1 MVLASDWIAFHADRT
16 PDKLAMIDQA
26 SARRFTYAEMNDRA
40 ARLAAW
46 FRDEWGVQR
55 GDRLAILA
63 KNSTEYFEF
72 QYACIKLGA
81 LMLPLNW
88 RLAEQELQFIL
99 RDSGAVGL
107 VYDAEFAERVPP
119 LMSAPLVHGLRIETL
134 TPTPLPH
141 GEGLK
146 KTLLPPFALREK
158 GLGVEGERKNDIP
171 TSNSSYAAAIDST
184 SARVEMSPRTT
195 HDDPLMIMYTAGTTG
210 RPKGVLITH
219 GMMLW
224 NAVNITTPT
233 GLNHNSLFYCV
244 LPTFHIGGLNLYA
257 NPLLHLGGT
266 HIIARQFDAGLT
278 LQTLSDPALPVT
290 HMFGVPSIYLFLS
303 QHPDFD
309 TTDLSSVHSWGC
321 GGAPM
326 PVAVLQQYA
335 RRGIIIQL
343 GFGMTETSPTVFL
356 IDQRRALAKPTSV
369 GKPLQHTRV
378 RVVRD
383 DFSDVAAGEV
393 GEVVISGPN
402 VTPGYWQRPDADAE
416 SFTTDQFGQRWLHS
430 GDAGMVDDDGCIYIV
445 DRYKDMYISG
455 GENVYPA
462 EVEQVLYHIDG
473 VAEAAVIGVP
483 DAKWG
488 ECGMAILV
496 LKPGCVLEAA
506 AVIAHCQA
514 NLAKFKVPRQVAF
527 IDMLPRNAAGKVL
540 KRELRE
546 MFGQPSPQTPLPHGE
561 GLG

>member
-1 MVLASDWIAFHADRT
+1 MTILASDWIAFHADRT
-16 PDKLAMIDQA
+16 PDKLALIDQA
-26 SARRFTYAEMNDRA
+26 TERRFTYAEMNERA
-40 ARLAAW
+40 ARLAAY

-55 GDRLAILA
+55 GDRIAILA

-88 RLAEQELQFIL
+88 RLAEQELSFIL
-99 RDSGAVGL
+99 QDSGAVGI
-107 VYDAEFAERVPP
+107 VYDSEFAERIPP
-119 LMSAPLVHGLRIETL
+119 LMHAPLVQQLRIDL
-134 TPTPLPH
+134 TPRPTLQKR
-141 GEGLK
+141 GEGH
-146 KTLLPPFALREK
+146 PDEA
-158 GLGVEGERKNDIP
+158 I
-171 TSNSSYAAAIDST
+171 SYEDAIAVT
-184 SARVEMSPRTT
+184 SAQVGMSPHTT
-195 HDDPLMIMYTAGTTG
+195 HDDPMMIMYTAGTTG

-233 GLNHNSLFYCV
+233 GLNHDSMFYCV
-244 LPTFHIGGLNLYA
+244 LPTFHIGGLNLYV
-257 NPLLHLGGT
+257 NPLLNLGGT
-266 HIIARQFDAGLT
+266 SIIARQFDAGLT
-278 LQTLSDPALPVT
+278 LQTLSDPTLRVT

-303 QHPDFD
+303 QHPDFAAA
-309 TTDLSSVHSWGC
+309 DLSSVRSWGC

-326 PVAVLQQYA
+326 PVAVLEQYA

-356 IDQRRALAKPTSV
+356 IDKHRALAKPTSV
-369 GKPLQHTRV
+369 GKPLQHTQV

-383 DFSDVAAGEV
+383 DFSDCAPGEV

-402 VTPGYWQRPDADAE
+402 VTPGYWQRPDANAD
-416 SFTTDQFGQRWLHS
+416 SFTTDAHGQRWLHS
-430 GDAGMVDDDGCIYIV
+430 GDAGMADEENCIYIV

-462 EVEQVLYHIDG
+462 EVEQVLYQIEG

-483 DAKWG
+483 DERWG

-496 LKPGCVLEAA
+496 LKPDCVLAA
-506 AVIAHCQA
+506 DAIIAHCAA
-514 NLAKFKVPRQVAF
+514 NLAKFKVPRHVAL
-527 IDMLPRNAAGKVL
+527 INVLPRNAAGKVL

-546 MFGQPSPQTPLPHGE
+546 MFITRP
-561 GLG
+561 